1 MTNIFVGQS
10 ALRISARTGTAL
22 ADVASCEIRYEKPDG
37 SRGSWPAFVSD
48 TNRGVVSHDLL
59 GNELDMAG
67 WWRFWVYIR
76 FADERASFGDAVKV
90 FVREEG
96 T

>member
-10 ALRISARTGTAL
+10 AIRISARTGTAL
-22 ADVASCEIRYEKPDG
+22 ADVAACEMRYEKPDG
-37 SRGSWPAFVSD
+37 TRGAWTAFVSD
-48 TNRGVVSHDLL
+48 PTRGVISHELM
-59 GNELDMAG
+59 GNELDVSG
-67 WWRFWVYIR
+67 WWSFWVYVR
-76 FADERASFGDAVKV
+76 FDDDRVAYGDAVKV

>member
-22 ADVASCEIRYEKPDG
+22 ADVLSCELRYEKPDG
-37 SRGSWPAFVSD
+37 TRGAWPAFVSD
-48 TNRGVVSHDLL
+48 YARGVISHELL
-59 GNELDMAG
+59 GNELDEPG
-67 WWRFWVYIR
+67 WWSFWVYVR
-76 FADERASFGDAVKV
+76 FADERVAFGDAVKI

>member
-10 ALRISARTGTAL
+10 ALRVSARTGTAL
-22 ADVASCEIRYEKPDG
+22 ADVASCEIRYQKPDG
-37 SRGSWPAFVSD
+37 SRGSWASFVSD
-48 TNRGVVSHDLL
+48 ENRGVISHELL
-59 GNELDMAG
+59 GNELDQAG
-67 WWRFWVYIR
+67 WWRFWVFVKFI
-76 FADERASFGDAVKV
+76 DERIAFGDSVPV

>member
-22 ADVASCEIRYEKPDG
+22 ADIAECQMRYEKPDG
-37 SRGSWPAFVSD
+37 SRGTWPAFVSD
-48 TNRGVVSHDLL
+48 ERRGVISHDLT
-59 GNELDMAG
+59 GNELDSPG
-67 WWRFWVYIR
+67 WWTFWVYIR
-76 FADERASFGDAVKV
+76 FEDERVAFGDAEKV

-96 T
+96 R

>member
-1 MTNIFVGQS
+1 MTNIYKGQS

-22 ADVASCEIRYEKPDG
+22 SDIASCEMRYEKPDG
-37 SRGSWPAFVSD
+37 TRGIWSAFVSD
-48 TNRGVVSHDLL
+48 AERGVVSYDLL
-59 GNELDMAG
+59 GNELDLSG
-67 WWRFWVYIR
+67 WWKFWVSVVFIDLR
-76 FADERASFGDAVKV
+76 TAFGDAVPV

>member
-1 MTNIFVGQS
+1 MTNIYVGQS

-22 ADVASCEIRYEKPDG
+22 ADVAFCEIRYQKPDG
-37 SRGSWPAFVSD
+37 TKGAWTAFVSNE
-48 TNRGVVSHDLL
+48 TRGVISHELL
-59 GNELDMAG
+59 GNELDQSG
-67 WWRFWVYIR
+67 WWRFWV
-76 FADERASFGDAVKV
+76 FVTFVDERSAFGDAAPV

>member
-22 ADVASCEIRYEKPDG
+22 ADVFSCEMRYEKPDG
-37 SRGSWPAFVSD
+37 TRGIWTAFVSD
-48 TNRGVVSHDLL
+48 GERGVVSYDVT
-59 GNELDMAG
+59 GGEIDQAG
-67 WWRFWVYIR
+67 WWRFWVFVTFI
-76 FADERASFGDAVKV
+76 DERSAFGDAVKV
-90 FVREEG
+90 FVRNEG

>member
-1 MTNIFVGQS
+1 MTSIFAGQT

-22 ADVASCEIRYEKPDG
+22 SDVSSCEIRYEKPDG
-37 SRGSWPAFVSD
+37 TRGYLPAFVSD
-48 TNRGVVSHDLL
+48 QGRGVVSHDLTR
-59 GNELDMAG
+59 NEVDQAG
-67 WWRFWVYIR
+67 WWRFWV
-76 FADERASFGDAVKV
+76 FVTFVDERSACGDAVRV